1 MEDNRPP
8 PFEVLF
14 ITSVDNQIAVLQTV
28 MCIVLLPTSLTL
40 IFGIIHYEHFGVDSK
55 KRSFFNQAISALFI
69 SLGFNG
75 IFVMVS
81 MTIRCWTGPFGHF
94 GGIIVS
100 IARRSLLIVASF
112 WVTEFL
118 LYKNMSILFPH
129 YITRLRDDFWA
140 IFCCGW
146 NILLGILFTNIE
158 WILNNQTHPPPIYL
172 FMSGEDE
179 MIQSPQQIL
188 SFLIVWV
195 IITILALSL
204 IIIQLI
210 KNKPSP
216 EQQFGFN
223 NMKHNPAIVNSLQ
236 MMFVIAILLLVSYPS
251 IFVKGVGPNPFV
263 LKTIPMSIAVYLII
277 PICFYAF
284 NKKLRRYVWR
294 ETRQFLGLDFQT
306 IDPAF

>member
-1 MEDNRPP
+1 MNDSSPP
-8 PFEVLF
+8 PIEVLF
-14 ITSVDNQIAVLQTV
+14 ITSVDYQIAVLQTV

-40 IFGIIHYEHFGVDSK
+40 IFGIVHYEHFGVDSK

-69 SLGFNG
+69 SLGLNE
-75 IFVMVS
+75 ISIMVS
-81 MTIRCWTGPFGHF
+81 ITIRCWMGPFGQI

-100 IARRSLLIVASF
+100 IARRFLLIVASF

-118 LYKNMSILFPH
+118 LYKNMSILLPH
-129 YITRLRDDFWA
+129 YITRLRDDFWVM
-140 IFCCGW
+140 FCCGW
-146 NILLGILFTNIE
+146 NMLFGILFTNIE
-158 WILNNQTHPPPIYL
+158 WILNDKNCHPPIYL
-172 FMSGEDE
+172 FISGEGE
-179 MIQSPQQIL
+179 IIQSHQQIL
-188 SFLIVWV
+188 LFLIVWV
-195 IITILALSL
+195 IITILALFL

-236 MMFVIAILLLVSYPS
+236 MMLVIAILLLVCYPS
-251 IFVKGVGPNPFV
+251 IFVKGVGPNAFV
-263 LKTIPMSIAVYLII
+263 LKTIPMSIAAYLII

-284 NKKLRRYVWR
+284 NNKLRKYAWR
-294 ETRQFLGLDFQT
+294 GTKRFMGLDLQT